1 MPQWANYINLLRYA
15 QFSYPI
21 RLPFSFYSLENK
33 KKKLREYDE
42 NTTYLL

>member
-33 KKKLREYDE
+33 KKSEERMMKTGL
-42 NTTYLL
+42 TC